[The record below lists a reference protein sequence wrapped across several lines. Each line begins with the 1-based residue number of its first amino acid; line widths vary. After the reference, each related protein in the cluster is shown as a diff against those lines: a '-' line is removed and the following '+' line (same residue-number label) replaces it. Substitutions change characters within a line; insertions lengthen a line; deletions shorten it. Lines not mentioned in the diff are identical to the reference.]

1 MILHQ
6 LLVLVHAVLRN
17 SNKEVVVKVLKPGVE
32 TVLQTDLD
40 FLHVAS
46 KVVEFLN
53 PELTRISLVAVV
65 GDIRASMMDET
76 NFRKE
81 AQHIADF
88 SSYLDSSGMR
98 KVATCP
104 FVYKQH
110 TTRR

>member
-1 MILHQ
+1 MC
-6 LLVLVHAVLRN
+6 VVLRN
-17 SNKEVVVKVLKPGVE
+17 SNKEVVIKVLKPGVE
-32 TVLQTDLD
+32 RVLQTDLD

-76 NFRKE
+76 NFQKE

-88 SSYLDSSGMR
+88 RNYLDASGMR

-104 FVYKQH
+104 YVYKQH

>member
-1 MILHQ
+1 MASCY
-6 LLVLVHAVLRN
+6 AVLRN
-17 SNKEVVVKVLKPGVE
+17 SNKEVVIKVLKPGVE
-32 TVLQTDLD
+32 KVLQTDLD

-46 KVVEFLN
+46 KIVEFIN

-76 NFRKE
+76 NFLKE

-88 SSYLDSSGMR
+88 RNYLDTSGMF

-104 FVYKQH
+104 DVYKQY
-110 TTRR
+110 TTQR